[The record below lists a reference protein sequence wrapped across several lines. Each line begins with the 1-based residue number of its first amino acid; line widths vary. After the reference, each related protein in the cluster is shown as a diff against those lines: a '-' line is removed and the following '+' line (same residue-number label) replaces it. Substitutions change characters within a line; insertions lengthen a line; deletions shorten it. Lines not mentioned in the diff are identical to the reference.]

1 MSNSKI
7 ASMKDRARST
17 AVSDL
22 KLLDTLPEERFDRIV
37 RLAMALME
45 MPYAFVNLV
54 DKERIWAKSTHDNVP
69 YESTRDQSICN
80 FAIRNTLPTVIED
93 TLLDE
98 NVHHLNYVVNSPK
111 FRCYV
116 GVPLTYNGEV
126 VGALCT
132 LDTKPDKVSAQKIQL
147 LSDLAK
153 IVENEFLNVQL
164 EQESHGLRAQKK
176 AWRDLSNKLQS
187 RDQLSGLRSHALEL
201 VANGTPLKSTFHEM
215 IEGVEREFP
224 DMICSILLL
233 DEIGEKVTRCYGPS
247 LPDVYNKAL
256 IGLEIGHGVGSCG
269 TAAAL
274 AERVIVSDIFSH
286 AYWANF
292 LPLAEQAQVKACWSE
307 PILASDG
314 QVLGTFAIYH
324 REIRKPQEI
333 EFRLIEQSAHLA
345 SIAIERDRANK
356 LIWQQANYDAL
367 TCLPNRELSA
377 VHINVAISNAQ
388 RNQQSFALMFLDL
401 DRFKEVNDTLGHDAG
416 DLLLIEA
423 SKRIQSCVRASD
435 SVARLGGD
443 EFVVLLNNVEGQQGV
458 EKIASHILQVLTKG
472 FKLKS
477 DIAHISASIGV
488 TFFPQDGLTLDV
500 LMKNAD
506 QAMYQAKESGRDRFS
521 YFTQEMREEANER
534 HILSEDLRR
543 AIKNDEL
550 VLYYQ
555 PIVDLTTGKIIVAE
569 ALVRWLHPTRGML
582 YPEDFIALSDDRG
595 LIFPLTQ
602 WVINQA
608 SKQSLEWVQLHNHS
622 FKVSVNTSLRQYTD
636 NGRHSEQWL
645 VDLEKNET
653 NVQHLIFEVSEQL
666 LVEPSPLVISKI
678 ARLKK
683 LGIELAIDDFG
694 TGYSSLIHI
703 KKLGVDYL
711 KIDKQFIANITA
723 SDDGKVL
730 YEAIIAMTNKL
741 GTKVVSEGIEQ
752 PQQLKIL
759 QEFGCE
765 LGQGYYLA
773 YPLTAKALTERLAQQ

>member
-1 MSNSKI
+1 MSDSKI
-7 ASMKDRARST
+7 ASIKDRARSN
-17 AVSDL
+17 AVLDL

-45 MPYAFVNLV
+45 MPFSFVNLV
-54 DKERIWAKSTHDNVP
+54 DKERVWAKSTYNNVP

-93 TLLDE
+93 TLLDD
-98 NVHHLNYVVNSPK
+98 NVHHLNYVINSPK
-111 FRCYV
+111 FRCYI
-116 GVPLTYNGEV
+116 GIPLLYNGEI

-132 LDTKPDKVSAQKIQL
+132 LDTKPRKISAQKIQL

-176 AWRDLSNKLQS
+176 AWRDLSTQLQS

-233 DEIGEKVTRCYGPS
+233 DDAGETVVRCYGPS
-247 LPDVYNKAL
+247 LPDSYNKAL
-256 IGLEIGHGVGSCG
+256 IGLEIGDGIGSCG
-269 TAAAL
+269 TAAAR
-274 AERVIVSDIFSH
+274 AERVVVSDIFSH
-286 AYWANF
+286 EYWTNF

-307 PILASDG
+307 PILSSDG

-324 REIRKPQEI
+324 KEIRKPQEI
-333 EFRLIEQSAHLA
+333 EFRLIEQTAHLS

-367 TCLPNRELSA
+367 TGLPNRELSA

-423 SKRIQSCVRASD
+423 SKRIKSCVRASD

-443 EFVVLLNNVEGQQGV
+443 EFVILLNNVEGQQGV
-458 EKIASHILQVLTKG
+458 EKVASHIMQLLTDG
-472 FKLKS
+472 FQLKA
-477 DIAHISASIGV
+477 DVAHISASIGI
-488 TFFPQDGLTLDV
+488 TFYPQDGQTLDV

-534 HILSEDLRR
+534 HLLSEDLRR

-555 PIVDLTTGKIIVAE
+555 PIVDLTSGKIMVAE

-582 YPEDFIALSDDRG
+582 YPEDFIELSDDSG
-595 LIFPLTQ
+595 LTFPLTQ

-608 SKQSLEWVQLHNHS
+608 SKQSIEWAQLNNDS

-645 VDLEKNET
+645 LELENNKT
-653 NVQHLIFEVSEQL
+653 DVKHLIFEVSEQL
-666 LVEPSPLVISKI
+666 LVEPSPPVISKI
-678 ARLKK
+678 ERLKK

-694 TGYSSLIHI
+694 TGYSSLVHI
-703 KKLGVDYL
+703 KKLGIDYL
-711 KIDKQFIANITA
+711 KIDKQFIANVAAT
-723 SDDGKVL
+723 DDGKVL
-730 YEAIIAMTNKL
+730 CEAIIAMTNKL

-773 YPLTAKALTERLAQQ
+773 YPLTAKALTERLTQQ